1 MLRPSSVSPFY
12 GLEAIAPLTE
22 KKGADMNPRDCKYS
36 KEHEWVRLEGGVAT
50 FGITD
55 YAQDQLGDIVYVELP
70 PLEETLTQFEPFGV
84 VESVKA
90 ASDLYAPL
98 SGEVLEVN
106 EGLGDHPE
114 LVNQDPYGQGWMIK
128 VEPSDE
134 AELDQLMSVEEYE
147 EYLEG
152 LS

>member
-1 MLRPSSVSPFY
+1 
-12 GLEAIAPLTE
+12 
-22 KKGADMNPRDCKYS
+22 MNPRDCKYS
-36 KEHEWVRLEGGVAT
+36 KEHEWVRLEGGLAT
-50 FGITD
+50 VGITD

-70 PLEETLTQFEPFGV
+70 PLGEILTQFEPFGV

-98 SGEVLEVN
+98 SGEVVEVN
-106 EGLGDHPE
+106 EELSDHPE
-114 LVNQDPYGQGWMIK
+114 FVNEDPYGKGWMIK

-134 AELDQLMSVEEYE
+134 VELDQLISVEEYE

>member
-1 MLRPSSVSPFY
+1 
-12 GLEAIAPLTE
+12 
-22 KKGADMNPRDCKYS
+22 MNPRDCKYS
-36 KEHEWVRLEGGVAT
+36 KEHEWVRLEGGLAT
-50 FGITD
+50 VGITD

-70 PLEETLTQFEPFGV
+70 PLGEILTQFEPFGV

-106 EGLGDHPE
+106 EELSDHPE
-114 LVNQDPYGQGWMIK
+114 FVNEDPYGKGWMIK
-128 VEPSDE
+128 IEPSD
-134 AELDQLMSVEEYE
+134 ASELDNLWTAEEYE

-152 LS
+152 LE

>member
-1 MLRPSSVSPFY
+1 
-12 GLEAIAPLTE
+12 
-22 KKGADMNPRDCKYS
+22 MNPRDCKYS
-36 KEHEWVRLEGGVAT
+36 REHEWVRLEGGLAT
-50 FGITD
+50 VGITD

-70 PLEETLTQFEPFGV
+70 PLGEVLAQFELFGV

-106 EGLGDHPE
+106 EALGDHPE
-114 LVNQDPYGQGWMIK
+114 FVNGDPYGQGWMIK
-128 VEPSDE
+128 IEPSNTS
-134 AELDQLMSVEEYE
+134 ELGNLLTVEEYE

-152 LS
+152 LE

>member
-1 MLRPSSVSPFY
+1 
-12 GLEAIAPLTE
+12 
-22 KKGADMNPRDCKYS
+22 MNPRDCKYS
-36 KEHEWVRLEGGVAT
+36 KEHEWVRLEGGLAT
-50 FGITD
+50 VGITD

-70 PLEETLTQFEPFGV
+70 PLGEILTQFEPFGV

-98 SGEVLEVN
+98 SGEVVEVN
-106 EGLGDHPE
+106 EELSDHPE
-114 LVNQDPYGQGWMIK
+114 FVNEDPYGKGWMIK

-134 AELDQLMSVEEYE
+134 VELDQLISVEEYE

-152 LS
+152 FS

>member
-1 MLRPSSVSPFY
+1 
-12 GLEAIAPLTE
+12 
-22 KKGADMNPRDCKYS
+22 MNPQDCKYG
-36 KEHEWVRLEGGVAT
+36 KEHEWVRLEGGLAT

-70 PLEETLTQFEPFGV
+70 PLGEILTQFDPFGV

-98 SGEVLEVN
+98 SGEVVEVDA
-106 EGLGDHPE
+106 ELAEHPE
-114 LVNQDPYGQGWMIK
+114 FVNQDPYGKGWMIK

-147 EYLEG
+147 NYLEG

>member
-1 MLRPSSVSPFY
+1 
-12 GLEAIAPLTE
+12 
-22 KKGADMNPRDCKYS
+22 MNPRDCKYS
-36 KEHEWVRLEGGVAT
+36 KEHEWVRLEGGLAT
-50 FGITD
+50 VGLTD

-70 PLEETLTQFEPFGV
+70 PLGEILTQFEPFGV

-106 EGLGDHPE
+106 EELSDHPE
-114 LVNQDPYGQGWMIK
+114 FVNEAPYGKGWMIK
-128 VEPSDE
+128 IKPSDTS
-134 AELDQLMSVEEYE
+134 ELDNLLTAEEYE

-152 LS
+152 LE

>member
-1 MLRPSSVSPFY
+1 
-12 GLEAIAPLTE
+12 
-22 KKGADMNPRDCKYS
+22 MNPRDCRYS
-36 KEHEWVRLEGGVAT
+36 KEHEWVRLKGGLAT
-50 FGITD
+50 VGITD

-70 PLEETLTQFEPFGV
+70 PIGEILTQFEPFGV

-106 EGLGDHPE
+106 EELSDHPE
-114 LVNQDPYGQGWMIK
+114 FVNQNPYDRGWMIK
-128 VEPSDE
+128 IEPSDTS
-134 AELDQLMSVEEYE
+134 ELDSLLTAEEYE

>member
-1 MLRPSSVSPFY
+1 
-12 GLEAIAPLTE
+12 
-22 KKGADMNPRDCKYS
+22 MNPRDCKYS
-36 KEHEWVRLEGGVAT
+36 KEHEWVRLEGGLAT

-70 PLEETLTQFEPFGV
+70 PLGEILTQFKPFGV

-90 ASDLYAPL
+90 ASDLCAPL
-98 SGEVLEVN
+98 SGQVLEVN
-106 EGLGDHPE
+106 EELSDHPE
-114 LVNQDPYGQGWMIK
+114 FVNEDPYGKGWMIRI
-128 VEPSDE
+128 EPSESSEPDNLLS
-134 AELDQLMSVEEYE
+134 AEEYE

>member
-1 MLRPSSVSPFY
+1 
-12 GLEAIAPLTE
+12 
-22 KKGADMNPRDCKYS
+22 MNPRDCKYS
-36 KEHEWVRLEGGVAT
+36 KEHEWVRLEGGLAT
-50 FGITD
+50 VGITD

-70 PLEETLTQFEPFGV
+70 PLEENLTQFEPFGV

-98 SGEVLEVN
+98 SGEVVEVN
-106 EGLGDHPE
+106 EELSDHPE
-114 LVNQDPYGQGWMIK
+114 FVNEDPYGQGWMIK

-134 AELDQLMSVEEYE
+134 VELDQLISVEEYE

>member
-1 MLRPSSVSPFY
+1 
-12 GLEAIAPLTE
+12 
-22 KKGADMNPRDCKYS
+22 MNPRDCKYG
-36 KEHEWVRLEGGVAT
+36 KEHEWVRLEGGLAT
-50 FGITD
+50 VGITD

-70 PLEETLTQFEPFGV
+70 PLEEMLTQFEPFGV

-106 EGLGDHPE
+106 GELSDHPE
-114 LVNQDPYGQGWMIK
+114 FVNENPYGQGWMIK
-128 VEPSDE
+128 IEPSD
-134 AELDQLMSVEEYE
+134 ASQLDSLLTAEEYE

-152 LS
+152 LE

>member
-1 MLRPSSVSPFY
+1 
-12 GLEAIAPLTE
+12 
-22 KKGADMNPRDCKYS
+22 MNPRNCKYG
-36 KEHEWVRLEGGVAT
+36 KEHEWVRLEGGLAT

-106 EGLGDHPE
+106 EELSDHPE
-114 LVNQDPYGQGWMIK
+114 FVNQDPYGQGWMIK
-128 VEPSDE
+128 IEPSDTSQ
-134 AELDQLMSVEEYE
+134 LDNLLTAEEYE
-147 EYLEG
+147 KHLGGLE
-152 LS
+152 

>member
-1 MLRPSSVSPFY
+1 MIP
-12 GLEAIAPLTE
+12 E
-22 KKGADMNPRDCKYS
+22 DCRYT

-70 PLEETLTQFEPFGV
+70 PLEEKLTQFQPFGV

-98 SGEVLEVN
+98 SGEVVGVN
-106 EGLGDHPE
+106 GELSDHPE
-114 LVNQDPYGQGWMIK
+114 FINEDPYSRGWMIRI
-128 VEPSDE
+128 EPSDTS
-134 AELDQLMSVEEYE
+134 ELDNLLTAKQYE
-147 EYLEG
+147 EYLEE
-152 LS
+152 LK

>member
-1 MLRPSSVSPFY
+1 
-12 GLEAIAPLTE
+12 
-22 KKGADMNPRDCKYS
+22 MNPRDCKYG
-36 KEHEWVRLEGGVAT
+36 KEHEWVRLEGGLAT
-50 FGITD
+50 VGITD

-70 PLEETLTQFEPFGV
+70 PLGEILTQFEPFGV

-106 EGLGDHPE
+106 EELSDHPE
-114 LVNQDPYGQGWMIK
+114 FVNEDPYGRGWMIK
-128 VEPSDE
+128 IEPSDTS
-134 AELDQLMSVEEYE
+134 ELDSLLTAEQYE

-152 LS
+152 LE

>member
-1 MLRPSSVSPFY
+1 
-12 GLEAIAPLTE
+12 
-22 KKGADMNPRDCKYS
+22 MNPRNCKYG
-36 KEHEWVRLEGGVAT
+36 KEHEWVRLEGGLAT
-50 FGITD
+50 VGITD

-106 EGLGDHPE
+106 EELSDHPE
-114 LVNQDPYGQGWMIK
+114 FVNEDPYGQGWMIK
-128 VEPSDE
+128 IEPSDTSQ
-134 AELDQLMSVEEYE
+134 LDNLLTAEEYE

-152 LS
+152 LE

>member
-1 MLRPSSVSPFY
+1 
-12 GLEAIAPLTE
+12 
-22 KKGADMNPRDCKYS
+22 MNPRDCKYG
-36 KEHEWVRLEGGVAT
+36 KEHEWVRLEGGLAT
-50 FGITD
+50 VGISD

-70 PLEETLTQFEPFGV
+70 PLGEILTQFEPFGV

-106 EGLGDHPE
+106 EELSDHPE
-114 LVNQDPYGQGWMIK
+114 FVNQDPYGRGWMIRI
-128 VEPSDE
+128 EPSDTS
-134 AELDQLMSVEEYE
+134 ELDNLLTAEEYE

-152 LS
+152 LD